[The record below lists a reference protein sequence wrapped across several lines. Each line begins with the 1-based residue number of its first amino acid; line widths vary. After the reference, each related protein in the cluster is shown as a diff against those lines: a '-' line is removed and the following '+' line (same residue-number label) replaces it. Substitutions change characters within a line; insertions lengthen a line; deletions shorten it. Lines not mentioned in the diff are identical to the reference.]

1 MAEQVTNEKM
11 HHERM
16 AINIKEKASL
26 IWNIADILRGLYK
39 PHEYGKVILPMTV
52 IKRLHDTLLP
62 TRDDVLAVSK
72 SVTNIKVTQ
81 IRDRKLTD
89 ASGYTFYNTSRF
101 TFENLLSDPEN
112 IYDNFNSFLNSFSEN
127 VRNILDNFEFDTE
140 ISKMANYD
148 ALFAVIQEFNSK
160 KAYLGADTVTSTDMG
175 YIFEE
180 LVRRFS
186 ESYGEDAGA
195 HFTSRDI
202 IYLMTDI
209 LLINEKPSDKPIVR
223 TIYDQTMG
231 TSQMLSAM
239 MERIKALD
247 ANADV
252 TTFGQE
258 LNPETYA
265 IAKADTM
272 IRGGNPDNM
281 ALGSTLSK
289 DAFSGYTFDYL
300 ISNPPFGIDWK
311 KDQNAVKEEAE
322 LGENGRFGA
331 GLPKISD
338 GQLLFQLNGISKLKD
353 TGRMAIIH
361 NGSALFSGNAGG
373 GESAIREYVIIN
385 DWLEAIIQLP
395 TDLFYNTGISTY
407 IWIITKNKAKERQ
420 GKVQLLDA
428 SKAFAKRRKNIGNK
442 RVDIK
447 KAQRELIVQAY
458 GEFANKIYTEGDTMV
473 ESKIFDNEFFGYQKV
488 TVETPLYD
496 ENRTVIRKKNGQAEP
511 DTSKRDTE
519 DIPLIEDIDSY
530 IKREV
535 LPFNPDAWVD
545 KSKTKIGFEVP
556 FTRLFYKYQAPESS
570 EVIAKRIKALEEKIV
585 KNFEALSSNGVEDL
599 G

>member
-1 MAEQVTNEKM
+1 MGERFTNENIRN
-11 HHERM
+11 ERM
-16 AINIKEKASL
+16 TTNIKEKASL
-26 IWNIADILRGLYK
+26 IWSIADILRGLYK

-62 TRDDVLAVSK
+62 TRDRVLEVSK
-72 SVTNIKVTQ
+72 TLSNIKVAQ

-89 ASGYTFYNTSRF
+89 TSGYKFYNTSNF
-101 TFENLLSDPEN
+101 TFNSLLSDPDNIQEN
-112 IYDNFNSFLNSFSEN
+112 FYAFLNGFSEN
-127 VRNILDNFEFDTE
+127 VRDILDNFEFDKE
-140 ISKMANYD
+140 ISKMTNND
-148 ALFAVIQEFNSK
+148 ALFAVIQEFNSQ

-209 LLINEKPSDKPIVR
+209 LLIDEKPSDKPIVR

-311 KDQNAVKEEAE
+311 KDQKAVREEAE
-322 LGENGRFGA
+322 LGEKGRFGA

-373 GESAIREYVIIN
+373 GESAIREYVIMN

-407 IWIITKNKAKERQ
+407 IWIITKNKVEERR

-428 SKAFAKRRKNIGNK
+428 SRAFVKRRKNIGDK
-442 RVDIK
+442 KVDIE

-458 GEFANKIYTEGDTMV
+458 GEFANQIYIEGDTAV
-473 ESKIFDNEFFGYQKV
+473 ESKIFDNNFFGYRKV
-488 TVETPLYD
+488 VVETPMYD
-496 ENRTVIRKKNGQAEP
+496 EDGNIVRNKNGKATP

-519 DIPLIEDIDSY
+519 DIPLTEDVDEY
-530 IKREV
+530 ITREV

-545 KSKTKIGFEVP
+545 DSKTKIGYEIP

-570 EVIAKRIKALEEKIV
+570 EIIAKRIKALEEKIV
-585 KNFEALSSNGVEDL
+585 KNFESLSGQDVEE
-599 G
+599 

>member
-1 MAEQVTNEKM
+1 MSEIIKNEAKRQQQTTTNVQ
-11 HHERM
+11 
-16 AINIKEKASL
+16 EKAAL
-26 IWNIADILRGLYK
+26 IWNTADILRGLYK

-62 TRDDVLAVSK
+62 TRDAVIK
-72 SVTNIKVTQ
+72 VAKEIENIKVAQ

-89 ASGYTFYNTSRF
+89 ASGYKFYNTSNF
-101 TFENLLSDPEN
+101 TFETLLSDPDN
-112 IYDNFNSFLNSFSEN
+112 IEDNFRSYLNEFSEN
-127 VRNILDNFEFDTE
+127 VQDILENFEFDKE
-140 ISKMANYD
+140 ITKMQNND
-148 ALFAVIQEFNSK
+148 ALFSVIQEFNSS

-175 YIFEE
+175 YVFEE

-186 ESYGEDAGA
+186 ESYNEEAGA

-209 LLINEKPSDKPIVR
+209 LLINERPSSTPMVR
-223 TIYDQTMG
+223 TVYDQTMG

-239 MERIKALD
+239 YERIKALD
-247 ANADV
+247 ANADI

-289 DAFSGYTFDYL
+289 DAFFGYTFDYL

-311 KDQNAVKEEAE
+311 KDQKAVKEEAE
-322 LGENGRFGA
+322 LGEIGRFGV

-373 GESAIREYVIIN
+373 GESAIRQYVIEN
-385 DWLEAIIQLP
+385 DWLEGIIQLP

-407 IWIITKNKAKERQ
+407 IWVITKDKAPERK
-420 GKVQLLDA
+420 GKVQLVDA

-442 RVDIK
+442 RVDID
-447 KAQRELIVQAY
+447 KAQRELIVHAY
-458 GEFANKIYTEGDTMV
+458 GDFANKSYNDGEVSV
-473 ESKIFDNEFFGYQKV
+473 ESKVFDNEFFGYNKVVVESPQK
-488 TVETPLYD
+488 D
-496 ENRTVIRKKNGQAEP
+496 ENGEFILNKKGQKQA
-511 DTSKRDTE
+511 DTALRDTE
-519 DIPLIEDIDSY
+519 DIPLTENIDSY
-530 IKREV
+530 IQREV

-545 KSKTKIGFEVP
+545 KKKTKVGFEIP

-570 EVIAKRIKALEEKIV
+570 DVIASRIKEIEERIV
-585 KNFEALSSNGVEDL
+585 KNFEALSGQDVEE
-599 G
+599 

>member
-1 MAEQVTNEKM
+1 MVEQVTNEKM

-72 SVTNIKVTQ
+72 SVTNIKVVQ

-112 IYDNFNSFLNSFSEN
+112 IYDNFNSFLNGFSEN
-127 VRNILDNFEFDTE
+127 VRDILDNFEFDKE
-140 ISKMANYD
+140 ISKMANND
-148 ALFAVIQEFNSK
+148 ALFAVIQEFNSQ

-239 MERIKALD
+239 MERIKTLD
-247 ANADV
+247 VNADV

-311 KDQNAVKEEAE
+311 KDQNAVKEESE

-373 GESAIREYVIIN
+373 GESAIREYVIMN

-458 GEFANKIYTEGDTMV
+458 GEFANKIYTEDDSIV
-473 ESKIFDNEFFGYQKV
+473 ESKIFDNDFFGYQKV
-488 TVETPLYD
+488 VVETPLYD
-496 ENRTVIRKKNGQAEP
+496 ESGNIIRKKNGKPEP

-519 DIPLIEDIDSY
+519 DIPLTEDIDTY
-530 IKREV
+530 INREV
-535 LPFNPDAWVD
+535 LPFNPDGWVD
-545 KSKTKIGFEVP
+545 KSKTKIGFEIP

-585 KNFEALSSNGVEDL
+585 KNFEALSSNGVEEL

>member
-239 MERIKALD
+239 MERIKTLD

-373 GESAIREYVIIN
+373 GESAIREYVIMN

-407 IWIITKNKAKERQ
+407 IWIITKNKNKERQ

-519 DIPLIEDIDSY
+519 EIPLIEDIDSY